1 MLPGTA
7 NAWTDAITDG
17 KAWDE
22 GLDAPRFRK
31 AFVTL
36 SKIVRRWPAPAEFLE
51 AMPPREQLA
60 LTKQTIK
67 ADPVRAER
75 AMAEIART
83 LRRVPGAGQP
93 IGGGRAP
100 DMGGDR

>member
-22 GLDAPRFRK
+22 VLDAPRFRR

-67 ADPVRAER
+67 ADPER
-75 AMAEIART
+75 AKRAMEILAKEFR
-83 LRRVPGAGQP
+83 
-93 IGGGRAP
+93 I
-100 DMGGDR
+100 